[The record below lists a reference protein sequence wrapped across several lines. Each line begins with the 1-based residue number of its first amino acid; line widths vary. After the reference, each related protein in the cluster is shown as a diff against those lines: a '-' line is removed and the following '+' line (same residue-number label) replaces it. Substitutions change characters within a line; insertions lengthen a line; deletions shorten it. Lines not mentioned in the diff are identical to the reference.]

1 MNRSMTH
8 DQYCAHSATQ
18 NRRPFRRS
26 VLFCSA
32 MLVLAAT
39 SGCTKKESLPE
50 TVVTVQ
56 AEKPE
61 QGSITEHITV
71 DAVLS
76 PLAQAALSPKITAP
90 IKHFDVQRGTRVK
103 AGQLLATLENKDLQ
117 AAALDN
123 KGSFT
128 AAQAAYETATQAQVP
143 EDLQKA
149 QLDLAQA
156 TANLKLNESIVT
168 GRKQLFAEG
177 AIPGRDLDTA
187 TAALVQAQAA
197 YDIAKQHYDS
207 MQRVS
212 HKAALK
218 AAEGQLASAEGKL
231 RGAEAQ
237 VSYSEIRSPIDG
249 VVTDR
254 SLFAGETA
262 PAGTPLITVMDTSV
276 LIAKVHLAQSVAQ
289 RLAVGDEAT
298 IAIPGKVEEVPA
310 KVSLISPALDP
321 GSTTVEVWLR
331 IDNKKGEFKVGTPVR
346 ASIAGRSVANA
357 LKIPTAAVLTAQDN
371 SKSVMVVGAD
381 GASHRKPVEVGI
393 QNNGDIQIVSGLTA
407 NDVVVTG
414 GAYGLEDGTK
424 IKIGVEGDDEKEK
437 PAAGKS
443 GDGDEK

>member
-1 MNRSMTH
+1 MKRSMRPH
-8 DQYCAHSATQ
+8 DQYNH
-18 NRRPFRRS
+18 PFRLRRLPLLCS
-26 VLFCSA
+26 VT
-32 MLVLAAT
+32 LAIAAAI
-39 SGCTKKESLPE
+39 GCTKKESVPE

-61 QGSITEHITV
+61 QSSITEHITV

-76 PLAQAALSPKITAP
+76 PLAQAAISPKITAP
-90 IKHFDVQRGTRVK
+90 IKRFEVQRGSRVK

-128 AAQAAYETATQAQVP
+128 AAQAAYETATKAQVP

-156 TANLKLNESIVT
+156 SANLKLNESIVT
-168 GRKQLFAEG
+168 SRKQLFAEG

-197 YDIAKQHYDS
+197 YDIAKQHFES
-207 MQRVS
+207 MERVS
-212 HKAALK
+212 HQAALRS
-218 AAEGQLASAEGKL
+218 AEGQLASAEGKL

-262 PAGTPLITVMDTSV
+262 PAGTPLITVMDTSA

-289 RLAVGDEAT
+289 RLTVGDEA
-298 IAIPGKVEEVPA
+298 AITVPGREKDVPA
-310 KVSLISPALDP
+310 KISLISPALDP

-331 IDNKKGEFKVGTPVR
+331 IDNRKGDLKVGTPVR

-357 LKIPTAAVLTAQDN
+357 LKIPAAAVLTAQDN

-381 GASHRKPVEVGI
+381 GASHRKSVEVGI
-393 QNNGDIQIVSGLTA
+393 QDGADVQIVSGLSL

-424 IKIGVEGDDEKEK
+424 IKIGAAGDDEKEK
-437 PAAGKS
+437 PEAGKS
-443 GDGDEK
+443 GDEK